1 MGNSFKISQPAPRF
15 FPLFTSFFLLG
26 FIVSC
31 FLDHQVRRLYQK
43 KIGFWVLGLYTPNP
57 IPKPKTHKYLYPN
70 SKPKPKHFLGKTS
83 SSGPCSKFTYYS
95 SYIKLL
101 NFNFKYLPFV
111 SALRR
116 HDQK

>member
-43 KIGFWVLGLYTPNP
+43 KLGFGYWVYINPTQYPNPKPTNIYIQTQNPNPNIFWVKRL
-57 IPKPKTHKYLYPN
+57 HQVHVPN
-70 SKPKPKHFLGKTS
+70 SLIIPLTS
-83 SSGPCSKFTYYS
+83 NY
-95 SYIKLL
+95 
-101 NFNFKYLPFV
+101 
-111 SALRR
+111 
-116 HDQK
+116 